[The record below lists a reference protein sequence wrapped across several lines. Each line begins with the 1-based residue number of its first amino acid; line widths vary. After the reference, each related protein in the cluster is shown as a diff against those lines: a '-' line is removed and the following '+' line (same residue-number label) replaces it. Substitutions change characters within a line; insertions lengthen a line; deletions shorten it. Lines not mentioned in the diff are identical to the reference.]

1 MQALDKEQLDN
12 NSLPSNNMDNTE
24 FSSPHALSSEHD
36 ISSHDISNEKRDAPI
51 TNEQDAMSID
61 HPDELLDQNKTNTAN
76 PNTDG
81 SAAINNSTRAITTYE
96 VFIPRD
102 SFNKEKSNNE
112 ILDQIKNAFVN
123 DKSAIKFK
131 IHTSMTYTYFVIT
144 LTSQETFIRLTTK
157 PITNLNNIKTYE
169 LTQQNIES
177 RAFKIFKPQDDNI
190 LRVLDVPFNYDV
202 KLLVSHIATTTGK
215 IIVTYKV
222 LKKRPRE
229 IRNRFNNKKIFIN
242 PQYKLVI
249 IKFDSNGALQYLMD
263 KDMWGILIED
273 FLVRIVPGN
282 MQCDEYKKRTS
293 SSFLVTGIPLNA
305 NIFDLKNLITYLKG
319 RTCTFTQTKRTSLHK
334 NAYIYYDLNDYK
346 DSTPV
351 PKFSTDFNNSKL
363 FIYKSEAHVRTCGNC
378 GDSTHQINECPDSK
392 FSLGH
397 RGQKYFNKKYS
408 ISNEIIN
415 SQSVNR
421 NNINSNNNTATTS
434 NNARSNN
441 NKSNFNTSKQGS
453 TPRGSTSNSFD
464 VKEKEVLLKRINN
477 LEAAVRELT
486 EMVYI
491 LKESKDSTKKDIA
504 INTHNITSL
513 NKKFELDE
521 EYSST
526 SKNISLILEKLSN
539 NSSSNDTQIRTHK
552 HNTRHNPY
560 GQSSY
565 QQTKNRHIPQH
576 EEVVYENDNVMEEQD
591 ETYAEHE
598 YDSTY
603 KTEQVNE
610 VIHPNLNNS
619 TPKRSFLV
627 LEY

>member
-1 MQALDKEQLDN
+1 M
-12 NSLPSNNMDNTE
+12 
-24 FSSPHALSSEHD
+24 
-36 ISSHDISNEKRDAPI
+36 
-51 TNEQDAMSID
+51 
-61 HPDELLDQNKTNTAN
+61 
-76 PNTDG
+76 
-81 SAAINNSTRAITTYE
+81 
-96 VFIPRD
+96 
-102 SFNKEKSNNE
+102 
-112 ILDQIKNAFVN
+112 
-123 DKSAIKFK
+123 
-131 IHTSMTYTYFVIT
+131 
-144 LTSQETFIRLTTK
+144 
-157 PITNLNNIKTYE
+157 
-169 LTQQNIES
+169 
-177 RAFKIFKPQDDNI
+177 
-190 LRVLDVPFNYDV
+190 
-202 KLLVSHIATTTGK
+202 
-215 IIVTYKV
+215 
-222 LKKRPRE
+222 
-229 IRNRFNNKKIFIN
+229 
-242 PQYKLVI
+242 
-249 IKFDSNGALQYLMD
+249 
-263 KDMWGILIED
+263 
-273 FLVRIVPGN
+273 
-282 MQCDEYKKRTS
+282 C
-293 SSFLVTGIPLNA
+293 
-305 NIFDLKNLITYLKG
+305 
-319 RTCTFTQTKRTSLHK
+319 
-334 NAYIYYDLNDYK
+334 
-346 DSTPV
+346 
-351 PKFSTDFNNSKL
+351 
-363 FIYKSEAHVRTCGNC
+363 
-378 GDSTHQINECPDSK
+378 
-392 FSLGH
+392 
-397 RGQKYFNKKYS
+397 
-408 ISNEIIN
+408 
-415 SQSVNR
+415 VNR

-486 EMVYI
+486 ETVYI

-513 NKKFELDE
+513 NKKFEELIVRHKRLDE